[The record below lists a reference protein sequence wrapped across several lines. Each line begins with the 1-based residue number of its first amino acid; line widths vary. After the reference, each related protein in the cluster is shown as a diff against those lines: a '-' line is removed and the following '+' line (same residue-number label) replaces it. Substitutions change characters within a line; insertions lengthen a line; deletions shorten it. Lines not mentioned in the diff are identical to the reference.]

1 MSPINPRRF
10 DLTAMRQDV
19 KPVRRPVSDRER
31 VEQMRA
37 DTAVQF
43 EGPAV
48 TRKLPR
54 GVVP

>member
-1 MSPINPRRF
+1 MSPINPRYF

-37 DTAVQF
+37 DPVAHFDEVV
-43 EGPAV
+43 AA
-48 TRKLPR
+48 RKLPR